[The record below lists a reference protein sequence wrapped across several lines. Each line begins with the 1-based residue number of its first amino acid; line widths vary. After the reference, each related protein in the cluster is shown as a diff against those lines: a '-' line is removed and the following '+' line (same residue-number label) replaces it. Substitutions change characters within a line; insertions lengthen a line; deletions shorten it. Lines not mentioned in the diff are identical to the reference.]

1 MLLIPAQHLDIA
13 AYRGINKKIN
23 GLLTA
28 IMKESVITLGSMKP
42 QSWQLKLHVEPATR
56 CLPIM
61 MLTDIKFCV
70 VGHHARRQ
78 QAEALAMSIGAHLLI
93 DDGNHGANWNHR
105 RALEWAAEQTC
116 RVVVLEDDALPV
128 HGFAEK
134 VTDWLARFPDDMLSF
149 YLGTGRPPQYQ
160 KEIAGMLV
168 DADYVCGDHIV
179 LSKLIHGVCYSPP
192 HGRLARMLNAWN
204 KTLAADYA
212 VGEAFG
218 GRVIYPCYSLV
229 DHADLPTV
237 ERHPDNEPRTE
248 RRRAWRLA

>member
-1 MLLIPAQHLDIA
+1 M
-13 AYRGINKKIN
+13 
-23 GLLTA
+23 
-28 IMKESVITLGSMKP
+28 
-42 QSWQLKLHVEPATR
+42 VETQV
-56 CLPIM
+56 
-61 MLTDIKFCV
+61 KFVV
-70 VGHHARRQ
+70 VGHHTRFAS
-78 QAEALAMSIGAHLLI
+78 AALLAGELGAHLLL
-93 DDGNHGANWNHR
+93 DEGDHGANWNHR
-105 RALEWAAEQTC
+105 RALEWAAEQSC

-134 VTDWLARFPDDMLSF
+134 VTYWLARFPDDMLSF

-168 DADYVCGDHIV
+168 ESDRVNADYLV

-192 HGRLARMLNAWN
+192 QGRLARMLKAWN

>member
-1 MLLIPAQHLDIA
+1 MDKDIAFVVIGHYLRIEQAQHLA
-13 AYRGINKKIN
+13 G
-23 GLLTA
+23 
-28 IMKESVITLGSMKP
+28 
-42 QSWQLKLHVEPATR
+42 QL
-56 CLPIM
+56 
-61 MLTDIKFCV
+61 
-70 VGHHARRQ
+70 Q
-78 QAEALAMSIGAHLLI
+78 AHLFI
-93 DDGNHGANWNHR
+93 DETGQGANWNHR
-105 RALEWAAEQTC
+105 RAIQWAAEQTC

-128 HGFAEK
+128 EGFTEK
-134 VTDWLARFPDDMLSF
+134 VTDWLVRFPDDMLSF

-160 KEIAGMLV
+160 KEIAEMLV
-168 DADYVCGDHIV
+168 DADRVCGDHIV

-192 HGRLARMLNAWN
+192 QGRLARMLNAWN

>member
-1 MLLIPAQHLDIA
+1 MLIA
-13 AYRGINKKIN
+13 IVA
-23 GLLTA
+23 
-28 IMKESVITLGSMKP
+28 
-42 QSWQLKLHVEPATR
+42 
-56 CLPIM
+56 
-61 MLTDIKFCV
+61 
-70 VGHHARRQ
+70 HHSRR
-78 QAEALAMSIGAHLLI
+78 AMANDLASELEADSIFMDEHSA
-93 DDGNHGANWNHR
+93 GANANHL
-105 RALEWAAEQTC
+105 RALSWAAEQSD
-116 RVVVLEDDALPV
+116 RVIIIEEDALPV
-128 HGFAEK
+128 DGFRYKAQ
-134 VTDWLARFPDDMLSF
+134 DWLARFPDDMLSF

-168 DADYVCGDHIV
+168 ESDRVNADYLV

-192 HGRLARMLNAWN
+192 QGRLARMLKAWN

>member
-1 MLLIPAQHLDIA
+1 MA
-13 AYRGINKKIN
+13 
-23 GLLTA
+23 
-28 IMKESVITLGSMKP
+28 E
-42 QSWQLKLHVEPATR
+42 E
-56 CLPIM
+56 
-61 MLTDIKFCV
+61 IKYVV

-78 QAEALAMSIGAHLLI
+78 QAEALATAMGAHLLI

-105 RALEWAAEQTC
+105 RALEWAACQPC

-128 HGFAEK
+128 QGFTEK
-134 VTDWLARFPDDMLSF
+134 VTYWLARFPDDMLSF

-168 DADYVCGDHIV
+168 ESDRVNADYLV
-179 LSKLIHGVCYSPP
+179 LNKLIHGVCYSPP
-192 HGRLARMLNAWN
+192 QGRLARMLNAWN

>member
-1 MLLIPAQHLDIA
+1 M
-13 AYRGINKKIN
+13 
-23 GLLTA
+23 
-28 IMKESVITLGSMKP
+28 
-42 QSWQLKLHVEPATR
+42 
-56 CLPIM
+56 
-61 MLTDIKFCV
+61 
-70 VGHHARRQ
+70 
-78 QAEALAMSIGAHLLI
+78 LI
-93 DDGNHGANWNHR
+93 DDGSRGANWNHR
-105 RALEWAAEQTC
+105 RAIEWAAEQPC

-128 HGFAEK
+128 PGFAGL
-134 VTDWLARFPDDMLSF
+134 VVDWLNRFPDDMLSF

-168 DADYVCGDHIV
+168 DADRVCGDHIV

-192 HGRLARMLNAWN
+192 QGRLARMLSTWN

>member
-1 MLLIPAQHLDIA
+1 M
-13 AYRGINKKIN
+13 
-23 GLLTA
+23 
-28 IMKESVITLGSMKP
+28 
-42 QSWQLKLHVEPATR
+42 VETQV
-56 CLPIM
+56 
-61 MLTDIKFCV
+61 KFVV
-70 VGHHARRQ
+70 VGHHSRLAS
-78 QAEALAMSIGAHLLI
+78 AALLADELGSHLLI
-93 DDGNHGANWNHR
+93 DEGNHGANWNHR
-105 RALEWAAEQTC
+105 RAIEWAAEQPC

-128 HGFAEK
+128 SGFADK
-134 VTDWLARFPDDMLSF
+134 VADWLTRFPGDMLSF

-168 DADYVCGDHIV
+168 DADRVCGDHIV
-179 LSKLIHGVCYSPP
+179 MSKLIHGVCYSPP
-192 HGRLARMLNAWN
+192 PRRLARMLSAWN

-218 GRVIYPCYSLV
+218 GRVVYPCYSLV

>member
-1 MLLIPAQHLDIA
+1 MLIA
-13 AYRGINKKIN
+13 IVAHHSRRAMAND
-23 GLLTA
+23 LA
-28 IMKESVITLGSMKP
+28 S
-42 QSWQLKLHVEPATR
+42 KL
-56 CLPIM
+56 
-61 MLTDIKFCV
+61 
-70 VGHHARRQ
+70 
-78 QAEALAMSIGAHLLI
+78 EADSIFMDEHSA
-93 DDGNHGANWNHR
+93 GANANHL
-105 RALEWAAEQTC
+105 RALSWAAEQSD
-116 RVVVLEDDALPV
+116 RVIIIEEDALPV
-128 HGFAEK
+128 DGFRDKAQ
-134 VTDWLARFPDDMLSF
+134 DWLARFPDDMLSF

-168 DADYVCGDHIV
+168 EADRVNADYLV

-192 HGRLARMLNAWN
+192 QGRLARMLNAWN

>member
-1 MLLIPAQHLDIA
+1 MLIAIVAHHSRRTMAEELASKLEADIVFMDEHSA
-13 AYRGINKKIN
+13 
-23 GLLTA
+23 
-28 IMKESVITLGSMKP
+28 
-42 QSWQLKLHVEPATR
+42 
-56 CLPIM
+56 
-61 MLTDIKFCV
+61 
-70 VGHHARRQ
+70 
-78 QAEALAMSIGAHLLI
+78 
-93 DDGNHGANWNHR
+93 GANSNHL
-105 RALEWAAEQTC
+105 RALRWAAEQSD
-116 RVVVLEDDALPV
+116 RVIIIEEDALPV
-128 HGFAEK
+128 EGFRDKAQ
-134 VTDWLARFPDDMLSF
+134 DWLARFPDDMLSF

-168 DADYVCGDHIV
+168 ESDRVNADYLV

-192 HGRLARMLNAWN
+192 QGRLARMLNAWN

>member
-1 MLLIPAQHLDIA
+1 MA
-13 AYRGINKKIN
+13 
-23 GLLTA
+23 
-28 IMKESVITLGSMKP
+28 E
-42 QSWQLKLHVEPATR
+42 EF
-56 CLPIM
+56 
-61 MLTDIKFCV
+61 KFCV

-78 QAEALAMSIGAHLLI
+78 QAEALALSISAHLLI
-93 DDGNHGANWNHR
+93 DEGDGGANANHR
-105 RALEWAAEQTC
+105 RALEWATCQPC
-116 RVVVLEDDALPV
+116 RVVVCEEDAVPV
-128 HGFAEK
+128 QGFTDK
-134 VTDWLARFPDDMLSF
+134 VTDWLVRFPDDMLSF

-168 DADYVCGDHIV
+168 DADRVCGDHIV

-192 HGRLARMLNAWN
+192 QGRLARMLNAWN